1 MRRRAFS
8 LVLSALWGRGAWGT
22 AGTVAAALACA
33 AGLFAVSLS
42 VQLALDLREAFGRG
56 TRGLAGR
63 EYVVVSKRIALGA
76 ALAPQKTAFTREEIA
91 AISSRP
97 GIVSVHPVI
106 SNRFEASLTL
116 ELGGTRLGTE
126 IFYESVPDG
135 FLGATPRGHGWPK
148 GGARTDAQA
157 LPQGWDWRE
166 DGTVLPIMISRDFL
180 ALYNLGFASSRGLP
194 PVSESLLALVRA
206 QAAVAG
212 PGGSRVFQARIVGLT
227 DRLSSILVPQSFM
240 SWANRVIAREEEA
253 APRRLVVE
261 TEPAAATG
269 LSAFLESRGW
279 ERAREGGAAA
289 GVLELGEKAL
299 TAAGAGGTLL
309 AVVAVLLYLLS
320 VSLTVERS
328 RESIRV
334 LRLLGYSRMRLGWA
348 LAASGGAGILA
359 AALVGAG
366 AALYVDAAFRRMLL
380 ESLGAA
386 GSGGL
391 GGTSSLGGAPAAVIV
406 TACGLVLLFTA
417 LLFGT
422 GLRLIARLDRERG

>member
-1 MRRRAFS
+1 MRKRPFF
-8 LVLSALWGRGAWGT
+8 LVLSALWGRGASGARGI

-91 AISSRP
+91 AIASRP
-97 GIVSVHPVI
+97 GILSVHPVI

-135 FLGATPRGHGWPK
+135 FLGT
-148 GGARTDAQA
+148 
-157 LPQGWDWRE
+157 LPQGWNWRE
-166 DGTVLPIMISRDFL
+166 DGAVLPIMISRDFL

-240 SWANRVIAREEEA
+240 SWANRVIAREQEA
-253 APRRLVVE
+253 PPRRLVVE

-269 LSAFLESRGW
+269 LSAFLASRGW

-299 TAAGAGGTLL
+299 TAAGAGGALL

-334 LRLLGYSRMRLGWA
+334 LRLLGYSRMRLGRA

-366 AALYVDAAFRRMLL
+366 AAVYVDAAFRRMLL
-380 ESLGAA
+380 ASLGAA
-386 GSGGL
+386 GPEGLSG
-391 GGTSSLGGAPAAVIV
+391 LGGAPMAVIM

-422 GLRLIARLDRERG
+422 GLRLIARLDRDPA